1 MTCPRSYEIFD
12 KGGKYV
18 FFTLC
23 GARAKK
29 RRKDIFTVVRF
40 SPLRVA
46 ALKVKKDKR
55 GCGNYIGSFMLKK
68 EKTRQRIRF
77 YGARIKLFAVN

>member
-1 MTCPRSYEIFD
+1 MIFI
-12 KGGKYV
+12 
-18 FFTLC
+18 LR

-29 RRKDIFTVVRF
+29 RRKDIFTIVRF
-40 SPLRVA
+40 SSLRVA

-77 YGARIKLFAVN
+77 YGARRKLFAVN